1 MPSEVLQQR
10 ASRHASDQV
19 SHPLGDQASE
29 RTPQSQNGRENNTLS
44 PAAAYARQSAELF
57 APVFEAMQQVEAKL
71 RSSDSKLFAPLADA
85 FVTLIGAGGKR
96 LRPALA
102 LLAWG
107 MTQPADAPLG
117 PTPQIAALAASVEM
131 LHTSTLVHD
140 DVIDGALLR
149 RGAPT
154 LNASW
159 TGGSTVMA
167 GNYLFGTAASF
178 AAETE
183 SMRVIHIFSDTLRV
197 IVDGELHQLLDRY
210 NYSQPIDHYLQRI
223 YAKTASLFC
232 AATEGGAVLAGM
244 DEGQIAALRSYGY
257 NLGMAFQIVDDI
269 LDFTSDADSLGKPSG
284 SDLNQGTLTLPFFNF
299 VETLA
304 DRDAL
309 VERLEAARD
318 RADEGE
324 VQVWRDLVRE
334 VVVTLNTTDAAN
346 RARVEAQRYLD
357 LARADLAPFAE
368 TPAKRS
374 LLALCD
380 FVLARKH

>member
-1 MPSEVLQQR
+1 
-10 ASRHASDQV
+10 
-19 SHPLGDQASE
+19 
-29 RTPQSQNGRENNTLS
+29 
-44 PAAAYARQSAELF
+44 
-57 APVFEAMQQVEAKL
+57 
-71 RSSDSKLFAPLADA
+71 
-85 FVTLIGAGGKR
+85 
-96 LRPALA
+96 
-102 LLAWG
+102 
-107 MTQPADAPLG
+107 
-117 PTPQIAALAASVEM
+117 M

-154 LNASW
+154 LNATW

-167 GNYLFGTAASF
+167 GTYLFGTAASF

-183 SMRVIHIFSDTLRV
+183 SMRVIHIFSNTLRV
-197 IVDGELHQLLDRY
+197 IVDGELRQLLDRY
-210 NYSQPIDHYLQRI
+210 DYSQPIEHYNQRI

-244 DEGQIAALRSYGY
+244 DESQIAALRSYGY

-269 LDFTSDADSLGKPSG
+269 LDFTSDANALGKPAG

-304 DRDAL
+304 DPDAL
-309 VERLEAARD
+309 IARLEAARD
-318 RADEGE
+318 RADEGD

-334 VVVTLNTTDAAN
+334 VVAALCTTDAAE
-346 RARVEAQRYLD
+346 RARLEAQRYLE
-357 LARADLAPFAE
+357 LAKADLDSFAD